1 MDAKVT
7 KALTITM
14 PSDRE
19 IVLTRTFDAP
29 RRRSRPPY
37 CTSRAR
43 TATCTS
49 SPDAGHDAD
58 DEDRRRRS
66 RGGGPRIGRRG
77 IMPARQRRPVEKSQK
92 SFRPCRIGAVPFVL
106 GSTTA
111 ADRCRHDGHRNQL
124 WRV

>member
-58 DEDRRRRS
+58 DEDRHRRH
-66 RGGGPRIGRRG
+66 RGRGEGLAIRRG
-77 IMPARQRRPVEKSQK
+77 TNPACSD
-92 SFRPCRIGAVPFVL
+92 S
-106 GSTTA
+106 
-111 ADRCRHDGHRNQL
+111 
-124 WRV
+124 